1 MSLREAHGGAVCNV
15 GHGNNP
21 HDLREV
27 QKGRSLEDHVQA
39 REAPE
44 AAAAAAAAVG
54 FFFFAASTHREE
66 KTVAASTHR
75 EEKTVGRGFTARA
88 AK

>member
-1 MSLREAHGGAVCNV
+1 MSLREAHGGAACNV
-15 GHGNNP
+15 GHVNNP

-44 AAAAAAAAVG
+44 ATAAAAAAVG
-54 FFFFAASTHREE
+54 FFFFFFF
-66 KTVAASTHR
+66 AASTHR